1 VKTTLSWLKT
11 HLDTEAT
18 TGAIVER
25 LVMLGHDVDGVDDPA
40 KALAGF
46 RVARVV
52 SAEQHPNADRLRV
65 CIVDAGPE
73 VDGGAEIQVVCGAP
87 NARAGMKGVF
97 GAAGVTVPRNGM
109 HLTESTIRGVA
120 SRGMLMSAYEL
131 ALSDDHEGIIELPAD
146 APVGARYVD
155 YAGLGDPVID
165 IKVTPNRADCLGVRG
180 LARDLA
186 AAGLG
191 TLKPLD
197 ETPIAGKFTSPIGI
211 RLTDPKACPLF
222 LGRHIRGL
230 RNGQSPDWLKRR
242 LESIGLRPISVLV
255 DITNFLTFDLNRP
268 LHVFDA
274 GKVKGEL
281 VVRFAKPGEMLLAL
295 NGREYAL
302 DPEVTAIADDNG
314 VASLGGVMGGAPTG
328 CTETTTEVFIEAALF
343 DPVRTA
349 ATGRR
354 LEIISDARYRF
365 ERGLDPE
372 FTAPGLEIA
381 TRLVLELCG
390 GEASEVVVAGAV
402 PQWRRE
408 YVLHAGRIAGLGGL
422 AVAAEESS
430 TILEALGFRVRRYPE
445 AAAPLIALST
455 PVDGP
460 DDLSVTPPPWRG
472 DVVGEADL
480 VEEVLRVK
488 GYDEIAPV
496 PLPRETV
503 VSRPAIEPRRR
514 RTELV
519 RRALASRGLTEAV
532 TYSFI
537 AVAAAAR
544 FGGGQA
550 ALRLVNPISADLD
563 QMRPSVLPNLLDA
576 ARRNADRGFP
586 DTALYEVGPLYRD
599 DTPDGQVNVAS
610 GLRAGRM
617 GPRDW
622 RAKPGDGDLY
632 AAKEDAL
639 AALAAAGAPVDN
651 IQVSGEPP
659 AWFHPGRSGVLR
671 LGPTVLGHFG
681 ELHPEAI
688 DAFGA
693 KGPIAAFEVFIEAVP
708 LPRAARAKPPLKL
721 SVFQPVERD
730 FAFIVDRDVP
740 AETLLRA
747 ARGVDRKLVTD
758 IRLFDVYEGKGLPEG
773 KKSLAIAATLQP
785 QDATLTDAEIEAFS
799 KRLVAAVEKATGGT
813 LRG

>member
-1 VKTTLSWLKT
+1 MKTTLGWLKT
-11 HLDTEAT
+11 HLDTDAAIDE
-18 TGAIVER
+18 IVER

-46 RVARVV
+46 KVSRVV
-52 SAEQHPNADRLRV
+52 SAVQHPNADRLRV
-65 CIVDAGPE
+65 CVVDAGPD
-73 VDGGAEIQVVCGAP
+73 VNGGAEIQVVCGAP

-97 GAAGVTVPRNGM
+97 GPAGVIVPRNGM
-109 HLTESTIRGVA
+109 LLTESTIRGQA

-131 ALSDDHEGIIELPAD
+131 ALSDDHEGIIDLPDD
-146 APVGARYVD
+146 APVGMPYTE
-155 YAGLGDPVID
+155 YAGLGDPMID

-186 AAGLG
+186 AAGVGQLI
-191 TLKPLD
+191 PLD
-197 ETPIAGKFTSPIGI
+197 ETPAPGKFTSPIAI
-211 RLTDPKACPLF
+211 HLTDHQACPLF

-230 RNGQSPDWLKRR
+230 RNGSSPDWLKRR
-242 LESIGLRPISVLV
+242 LEAIGLRPISALV

-274 GKVKGEL
+274 GKVKGDL
-281 VVRFAKPGEMLLAL
+281 VVRFAKPGEKLLAL
-295 NGREYAL
+295 NGREYTL

-314 VASLGGVMGGAPTG
+314 VQSLGGVMGGEPTS
-328 CTETTTEVFIEAALF
+328 CTDETTEIFIEAALF

-365 ERGLDPE
+365 ERGIDPE

-381 TRLVLELCG
+381 TRLVMKLCG
-390 GEASEVVVAGAV
+390 GEPSEAVVAGAV
-402 PQWRRE
+402 PEWRRH
-408 YVLHAGRIAGLGGL
+408 YTLRPGRVAALGGL
-422 AVAAEESS
+422 DMPMKES
-430 TILEALGFRVRRYPE
+430 TKILEILGFGVEPHGDV
-445 AAAPLIALST
+445 LQ
-455 PVDGP
+455 
-460 DDLSVTPPPWRG
+460 VTPPSWRG
-472 DVVGEADL
+472 DIVGEADL
-480 VEEVLRVK
+480 VEEVLRVE
-488 GYDEIAPV
+488 GFDEIAPV

-503 VSRPAIEPRRR
+503 ISRAAIEPRRR
-514 RTELV
+514 RLELV
-519 RRALASRGLTEAV
+519 RRTLAARGLTEAV
-532 TYSFI
+532 TFSFLP
-537 AVAAAAR
+537 AAQAER
-544 FGGGQA
+544 FGGGQK

-576 ARRNADRGFP
+576 ARRNADRGLA
-586 DTALYEVGPLYRD
+586 DIALYEVGPIYRD
-599 DTPDGQVNVAS
+599 DTPEGQTNVAA
-610 GLRAGRM
+610 GLRAGAL

-622 RAKPGDGDLY
+622 RVNPGAPDLF

-651 IQVSGEPP
+651 LQVSGEPP

-671 LGPTVLGHFG
+671 LGPTVLAHFG
-681 ELHPEAI
+681 EVHPEI
-688 DAFGA
+688 LDAFDV
-693 KGPIAAFEVFIEAVP
+693 KGPIAAFEVFVDAVA
-708 LPRAARAKPPLKL
+708 LPRAAKGSTTHTRPLL
-721 SVFQPVERD
+721 RPSVFQPVERD

-740 AETLLRA
+740 AEDLLRV
-747 ARGVDRKLVTD
+747 ARGVDRKLVSD

-773 KKSLAIAATLQP
+773 KKSLAVAVTLQP

-799 KRLVAAVEKATGGT
+799 TRFVAAVEKATGGT